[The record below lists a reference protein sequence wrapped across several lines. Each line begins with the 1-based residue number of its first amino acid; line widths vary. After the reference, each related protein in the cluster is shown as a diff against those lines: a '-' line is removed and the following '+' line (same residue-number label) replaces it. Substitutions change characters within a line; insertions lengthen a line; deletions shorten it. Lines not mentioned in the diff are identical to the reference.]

1 METIFYSL
9 ATKNNFNK
17 SLRHFFKVNE
27 VVDDIEANLN
37 LADVVN
43 EQLDDG
49 EITAEQILPIVGAV
63 IRDKYNYSYDSFNVP
78 KDINDFKKISE
89 ETLKWTALSLLIVYY
104 NPSGDIFL
112 INPKNP
118 DLWERVRELARDQ
131 LMVIYAKHLKPENDK
146 KLEKEA
152 IEAIKE
158 MIAGK
163 DVFINKDFIDQT
175 VVAKPVAK
183 KPPTA
188 APPTGQR
195 RMTPKYA
202 VTVSN
207 ELFHNGNVEA
217 WKKIVESYT
226 TKFPD
231 LEVVIYFE
239 GEVINDINALFKWGK
254 VKHGDPIMFQIVG
267 ENIRGVS
274 KLQKYLYEGASPRF
288 EQFLKID
295 VGKVLNLF

>member
-1 METIFYSL
+1 
-9 ATKNNFNK
+9 
-17 SLRHFFKVNE
+17 
-27 VVDDIEANLN
+27 
-37 LADVVN
+37 
-43 EQLDDG
+43 
-49 EITAEQILPIVGAV
+49 
-63 IRDKYNYSYDSFNVP
+63 VP
-78 KDINDFKKISE
+78 KDINDFKKIAE

-118 DLWERVRELARDQ
+118 DHWERGRELARDQ
-131 LMVIYAKHLKPENDK
+131 LMVIYTKHLKPENDK
-146 KLEKEA
+146 KLELEA
-152 IEAIKE
+152 IKAIKE

-175 VVAKPVAK
+175 VVPKPVAK

-188 APPTGQR
+188 APPTGKR

-267 ENIRGVS
+267 EDIKGVS